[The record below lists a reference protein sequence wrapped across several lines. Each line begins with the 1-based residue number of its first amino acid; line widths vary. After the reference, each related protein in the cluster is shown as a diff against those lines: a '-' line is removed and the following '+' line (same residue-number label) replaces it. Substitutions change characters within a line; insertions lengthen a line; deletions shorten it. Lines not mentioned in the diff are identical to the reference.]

1 MRASLLL
8 CLGLLALSTVC
19 LAYPAAETEEKKDS
33 SSNSE
38 SSEEEGKKE
47 KIGGPNVLGPNERKA
62 RLEAEERKKAE
73 AEGGEQKDTQVKPWA
88 DKDGKTKIKQLKEQ
102 AAEAQAAEKDAEKA
116 LLRLRRALIKP
127 EAPKGDE
134 AEEKTGEDQVERR
147 HHRGHH
153 HGRGRHHHRRHH
165 HDCQKFLEALFAGL
179 NEGEKKEFMKI
190 KHDEDLSREE
200 KIEKI
205 RKWAEEKGDLVKE
218 KIEDFIKNKENF
230 RNEKKQL
237 RKAAVKRLP
246 DLVEKIEEILE
257 DDDLSRKEMK
267 EKVVD
272 LLPTDNQKL
281 IEILQVLYP
290 FIDMEVERELDEAE
304 GMEKTDRVRRN
315 IGQGVGG
322 FTDRKHHGIG
332 HGVDTRHH
340 KHQRDDMY
348 DAYGRRKDQYDA
360 YGRGY

>member
-19 LAYPAAETEEKKDS
+19 LAYPAAEAEEKKDS

-38 SSEEEGKKE
+38 SSEEEAKKE

-62 RLEAEERKKAE
+62 RLEAEEKKKAE
-73 AEGGEQKDTQVKPWA
+73 AESGEQKDTQVKPWA
-88 DKDGKTKIKQLKEQ
+88 DKDGKAKIKQLKEQ

-127 EAPKGDE
+127 EAPKGNE
-134 AEEKTGEDQVERR
+134 AEEKTGEGQVERR
-147 HHRGHH
+147 HHRGH

-179 NEGEKKEFMKI
+179 NEEEKKEFMKI

-205 RKWAEEKGDLVKE
+205 RKWAEKKGDLVKE

-257 DDDLSRKEMK
+257 DDDLSRKE
-267 EKVVD
+267 V
-272 LLPTDNQKL
+272 
-281 IEILQVLYP
+281 
-290 FIDMEVERELDEAE
+290 
-304 GMEKTDRVRRN
+304 
-315 IGQGVGG
+315 
-322 FTDRKHHGIG
+322 DRK
-332 HGVDTRHH
+332 
-340 KHQRDDMY
+340 Y
-348 DAYGRRKDQYDA
+348 
-360 YGRGY
+360 